1 MFCLSCV
8 FLRTDPSRLARFWS
22 CSSCSLLSKTS
33 YFLFPQLLTHIR
45 SRQIYLTFYEN
56 FINLTHLLASSRPP
70 RSLSALLTGQLW
82 NRLIIIGLGRWWNGP
97 GVVGVGVRL
106 PVHAALLPPLAPV
119 EHPEVARRT
128 QRRVRV
134 VLALQTLVTRLI
146 GKIFLYY
153 IKIFW
158 KFYSYYTCVMSPWAT
173 TPPCSSAAAAS
184 SEECAGTAAPIT
196 LPPVKLYHQ
205 SSLSPNPDPE
215 YTQSRVIKVK
225 FKCHSAGFDDISAIY

>member
-8 FLRTDPSRLARFWS
+8 FLRTDPSRPARFWS
-22 CSSCSLLSKTS
+22 CSFCSLLNK
-33 YFLFPQLLTHIR
+33 
-45 SRQIYLTFYEN
+45 N
-56 FINLTHLLASSRPP
+56 FIFSILHNWYNTTPDPHQIQTILSNFVMKILSNLTHLLASSRPP

-82 NRLIIIGLGRWWNGP
+82 NRLIIIGPGRWYNGP

-106 PVHAALLPPLAPV
+106 PVHAAFLPPLAPV

-158 KFYSYYTCVMSPWAT
+158 KHYSYYTCVMSPWAT
-173 TPPCSSAAAAS
+173 TPPCSSAAAPS

-225 FKCHSAGFDDISAIY
+225 C

>member
-70 RSLSALLTGQLW
+70 RSLSALLIGQPW
-82 NRLIIIGLGRWWNGP
+82 KRLIIIVPGRQWNGP

-134 VLALQTLVTRLI
+134 VLTLQTLVTRLM
-146 GKIFLYY
+146 GKIYIYNWELCPSHFLKWP
-153 IKIFW
+153 KIHLKMENFPKKMKFW
-158 KFYSYYTCVMSPWAT
+158 K
-173 TPPCSSAAAAS
+173 
-184 SEECAGTAAPIT
+184 
-196 LPPVKLYHQ
+196 
-205 SSLSPNPDPE
+205 
-215 YTQSRVIKVK
+215 R
-225 FKCHSAGFDDISAIY
+225 

>member
-82 NRLIIIGLGRWWNGP
+82 NRLIIISIGPGRWWNGP

-106 PVHAALLPPLAPV
+106 PVHAAFLPPLAPV

-134 VLALQTLVTRLI
+134 VLALQTLVTRLM

-158 KFYSYYTCVMSPWAT
+158 KNSIRTIPAWCPREPRRLPAPPRLRPHRRSVRAPRRPSP
-173 TPPCSSAAAAS
+173 C
-184 SEECAGTAAPIT
+184 
-196 LPPVKLYHQ
+196 HQ
-205 SSLSPNPDPE
+205 SNFTISHPYLPTLILNTPSP
-215 YTQSRVIKVK
+215 
-225 FKCHSAGFDDISAIY
+225 G